1 MTHQEAILKRIATKG
16 IKAEDIKHPNLLT
29 DDQIAG
35 IDTTKIYEWVKTGV
49 WKQKDFKKWLR
60 VMCVID

>member
-1 MTHQEAILKRIATKG
+1 MTHQELIEKRIQNKG
-16 IKAEDIKHPNLLT
+16 IKADDIKHPTLLT
-29 DDQIAG
+29 NDQIAS
-35 IDTTKIYEWVKTGV
+35 IEVEKIYEWVKTGV